1 MLQPTSAQVPV
12 SGDRQLDVLVA
23 GPADGRVLLFHGGTP
38 TAAVPFRPLIEAA
51 AGRGLRLVTYSRPG
65 YATSTPQPGRS
76 VADAAADV
84 RAIVD
89 WLGADDFLTLGW
101 SGGGP
106 HALACAALLPDR
118 CRAAVSLAGVAPSGV
133 DGLDFLAG
141 MADENVREFSSALAG
156 EDALVACLTDIAPH
170 LATVTADDVAA
181 ALGGLVPEVDKAA
194 LTGEFAEFMAQSF
207 HKAMSTGIDGWV
219 EDDLA
224 FVRAWGFQLTDI
236 RVPVAVW
243 QGGQDRMVPF
253 AHGQYLAGRIP
264 NARAHLQPEEGHLS
278 LGVASLGPILDDLL
292 RMSSAA
298 ERADPSR

>member
-1 MLQPTSAQVPV
+1 MLQPPSAQVPV

-38 TAAVPFRPLIEAA
+38 TAAGPFRPLIEAA

-141 MADENVREFSSALAG
+141 MADENVREF
-156 EDALVACLTDIAPH
+156 
-170 LATVTADDVAA
+170 
-181 ALGGLVPEVDKAA
+181 
-194 LTGEFAEFMAQSF
+194 MAQSF

-298 ERADPSR
+298 ERADP